1 MYCMPKF
8 KEFPI
13 FKKGEV
19 QKLYKKLPSSE
30 RKIIEDFVKYV
41 SITSK
46 SPKRLEN
53 NRRTLT
59 QFRVITNK
67 NFDAVTLEDLR
78 GCLAFL
84 NSSNKTNA
92 TQNDFKASVKRF
104 LRWKFKDWSER
115 FDELRD
121 IKLIMK
127 INEEKINAST
137 LLKKEDVEAIMKAE
151 PKLYWKTFFITL
163 YESALRPNELR
174 NLKWKDI
181 KFNIE
186 EGCIS
191 EINVYATKTHRARSV
206 YVKEATYYLM
216 ELKKRSKNDILVFPA
231 SRDPNKPL
239 DRAVASVW
247 LNRISERVLG
257 RRVYPY
263 ILRHSRAT
271 ELYTNPE
278 IPDKICRKIMGHSK
292 SMEDVYTHLS
302 NEDVKETLGKTIY
315 QLKDLPPEKKHKLE
329 KEIDLIKED
338 NQKIAKS
345 LLKLMEMFQNNPE
358 ISKDIVKKEWAKI
371 KELSPA

>member
-1 MYCMPKF
+1 MPKLKKFPTF
-8 KEFPI
+8 KR
-13 FKKGEV
+13 GEV
-19 QKLYKKLPSSE
+19 QKLYKKLPARE
-30 RKIIEDFVKYV
+30 KKIIEDFIKYV

-46 SPKRLEN
+46 SPERLEN

-78 GCLAFL
+78 GYLALL
-84 NSSNKTNA
+84 NSSNKTNS
-92 TQNDFKASVKRF
+92 TQNEFKASVKRF

-121 IKLIMK
+121 IKLVMK

-137 LLKKEDVEAIMKAE
+137 LLKKEDVETIMKAE

-216 ELKKRSKNDILVFPA
+216 EHKKKSKNDILVFPA
-231 SRDPNKPL
+231 FRNPNKPL

-271 ELYTNPE
+271 ELYTNSE

-302 NEDVKETLGKTIY
+302 NKDIKETLGKTIY

-329 KEIDLIKED
+329 EEIDLLKKND
-338 NQKIAKS
+338 QKTAKI
-345 LLKLMEMFQNNPE
+345 LAKLMEILQNNRE
-358 ISKDIVKKEWAKI
+358 TAKFIVKKDWVKM
-371 KELSPA
+371 KELFEV